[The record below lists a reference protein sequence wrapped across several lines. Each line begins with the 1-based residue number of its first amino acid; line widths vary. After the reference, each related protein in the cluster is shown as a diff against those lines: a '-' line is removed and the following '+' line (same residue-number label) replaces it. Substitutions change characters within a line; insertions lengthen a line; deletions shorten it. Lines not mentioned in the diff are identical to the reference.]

1 MRLSPLS
8 IAFRAFEL
16 LVGLGT
22 LAVFAVF
29 VAGATLEGR
38 LRVAVVALGVLL
50 ALAISVG
57 YAVAYHRRFEY
68 EPTADTF
75 DVSWGVF
82 TRRDREVP
90 YHRIQNVS
98 IARNLVQ
105 RLVGIAEVRV
115 ETAGADETEIHLRYV
130 SEAEARRLQETIT
143 ERKRSET
150 AERSSVEPEATSPER
165 GERLFT
171 ITGTEL
177 ALLGLVSFDIRTAVF
192 VLFAATVL
200 DPQTLTEVLVAVP
213 VVALAPA
220 AVVVLYLAMA
230 AVSGVVA
237 VTNYYGFRLDRLG
250 EELRYER
257 GLLRRFGGSIPLEKI
272 QSLTVDENVLARQV
286 GYASLVIE
294 TAGFSPGETSGSQ
307 TAVPLAR
314 TDRVVDLARTV
325 EAFEAPAFARP
336 PKRARERY
344 VVRYSLVVLAATAVA
359 YAIDA
364 LGLYPVDAWYWLL
377 AAIVPV
383 PLAAHLKWRN
393 LGYALQDDHVIT
405 RAGFWNRRTYVVPY
419 HRVQTVFQRQTIFQ
433 RRRHLASVRIDTAG
447 ARALVGQDAVA
458 VDLDATTA
466 SALRETVHDRLQDHL
481 EVTRAGFRWL
491 EMDRLEAGHRGDPT
505 GCG

>member
-8 IAFRAFEL
+8 VPFRAVEV

-29 VAGATLEGR
+29 VGGATLEGR
-38 LRVAVVALGVLL
+38 TRISVIALGILL
-50 ALAISVG
+50 ALAVSVG

-68 EPTADTF
+68 EPTEDTF

-82 TRRDREVP
+82 TRRDREIP

-98 IARNLVQ
+98 ISRNLLH

-115 ETAGADETEIHLRYV
+115 ETAGADETEIHLQYV

-143 ERKRSET
+143 ERKRDGAPEGPTPPSGRPTT
-150 AERSSVEPEATSPER
+150 AR

-177 ALLGLVSFDIRTAVF
+177 ALLGVVSFDVRTAVF
-192 VLFAATVL
+192 IVFAATVL
-200 DPQTLTEVLVAVP
+200 DPRTLTEVFVAVP
-213 VVALAPA
+213 VVALAPV

-230 AVSGVVA
+230 TVSGIVA

-272 QSLTVDENVLARQV
+272 QSLTVDENVLARWI

-314 TDRVVDLARTV
+314 TGRVYDLARTV
-325 EAFEAPAFARP
+325 EAFEAPSFERP

-344 VVRYSLVVLAATAVA
+344 VVRYGLVVLAATATA

-364 LGLYPVDAWYWLL
+364 LGVYPVEAWYWVL
-377 AAIVPV
+377 AALVPV
-383 PLAAHLKWRN
+383 PVAAHLKWRN

-405 RAGFWNRRTYVVPY
+405 RAGFWNRRTHVVPY

-458 VDLDATTA
+458 VDLDVDDAT
-466 SALRETVHDRLQDHL
+466 ALRETVHDRLQERL

-491 EMDRLEAGHRGDPT
+491 ESDRLEAGRRGGPS
-505 GCG
+505 GS